1 MKTIP
6 FRIVGI
12 EVDKFSVNDSVKPNG
27 RIDVNT
33 NYGFAVNKQEKLIK
47 CTVIYVYSYSGE
59 TILEMTLSCIFNIEP
74 TAFSEMLKD
83 DKFVIE
89 PFFLQYLATIN
100 VGASR
105 GEIHARCELANSE
118 IARII
123 LPPINLVEA
132 LPEAIEIN
140 L

>member
-1 MKTIP
+1 MNTIP
-6 FRIVGI
+6 FRIVGM
-12 EVDKFSVNDSVKPNG
+12 EVEKFSINNNVKPNG

-47 CTVIYVYSYSGE
+47 CTVFYVYNYSGE

-74 TAFSEMLKD
+74 TAFSDMLKG
-83 DKFVIE
+83 DKFIIE
-89 PFFLQYLATIN
+89 PFFSQYLATIN

>member
-6 FRIVGI
+6 FRIVGM
-12 EVDKFSVNDSVKPNG
+12 EVEKFSINDSVEPNG

-47 CTVIYVYSYSGE
+47 CTVFYAYSYSGE

-74 TAFSEMLKD
+74 TAFSDMLKG
-83 DKFVIE
+83 DKFIIE
-89 PFFLQYLATIN
+89 PFFSQYLATIN

-105 GEIHARCELANSE
+105 GEIHARCELANSK

-123 LPPINLVEA
+123 LPPINLAEA

>member
-6 FRIVGI
+6 FRIVGM
-12 EVDKFSVNDSVKPNG
+12 EVENFSIKENIKPNG
-27 RIDVNT
+27 KIDVTT
-33 NYGFAVNKQEKLIK
+33 NFGFAVNKQDKLVK
-47 CTVIYVYSYSGE
+47 CTVVYIYKYVGE
-59 TILEMTLSCIFNIEP
+59 NILEMTLSCIFNIEP
-74 TAFSEMLKD
+74 KAFEEMLKD

-89 PFFLQYLATIN
+89 PFFSQYLATIN

-105 GEIHARCELANSE
+105 GEIHARCELSKSE

-132 LPEAIEIN
+132 LPEAIVIK